1 MTDLKMADD
10 RNRAIGAAVSQIRQV
25 RVEDGLPR
33 ALRRRRTKKKEERE
47 PAFLW
52 GATKKDEA
60 R

>member
-33 ALRRRRTKKKEERE
+33 ALRRRRTKKKEERK